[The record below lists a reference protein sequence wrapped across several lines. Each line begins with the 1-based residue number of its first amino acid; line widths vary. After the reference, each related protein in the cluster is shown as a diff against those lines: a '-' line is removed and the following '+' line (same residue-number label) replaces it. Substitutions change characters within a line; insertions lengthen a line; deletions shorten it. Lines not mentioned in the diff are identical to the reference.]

1 MKIDHANSN
10 KADTEGQLTQ
20 CILMCRKQFFKK
32 GNKYRKNNIEEE
44 KELAGCGGGKTV
56 YMIKYTLDIYK
67 YFIMIFIIL

>member
-10 KADTEGQLTQ
+10 KEDTEGQLTQ

-32 GNKYRKNNIEEE
+32 GNKYRNNNIEEE

-56 YMIKYTLDIYK
+56 YMIKS
-67 YFIMIFIIL
+67 YFIYINIS